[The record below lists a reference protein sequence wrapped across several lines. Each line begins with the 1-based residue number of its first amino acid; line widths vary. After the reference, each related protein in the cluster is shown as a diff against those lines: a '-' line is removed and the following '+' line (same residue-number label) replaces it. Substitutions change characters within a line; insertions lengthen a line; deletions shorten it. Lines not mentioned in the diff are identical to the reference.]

1 MRAIRLKNKTQ
12 KQHPMRKL
20 NITAAVV
27 LMAASAFAQQL
38 PFSSQYYTNMF
49 VTNPAFTGT
58 TDEHTRAFITHRS
71 QWIGVAGG
79 PQTSYLTL
87 DGPIEAKN
95 IGLGLKLYSDV
106 TDITSR
112 MGAFANYSYKLK
124 INDDNNL
131 FIGLAAGVLNNRID
145 FSKAVVRDVDD
156 PFLFTESQSK
166 TVFSADFGLGYT
178 WKKLEVGFAVPQVLG
193 NRIKYKNNLGENS
206 YYNLSRHYQG
216 SIKYVFDVVK
226 EKEITAYPLIFVRA
240 AKGAPVQYDV
250 NAVLDWKKMG
260 WVGVTYHSNY
270 AVAASIGLRYKN
282 LAVGY
287 AYDFGIGKVKKYTGS
302 SSEFLLSYTF
312 GGNGHRAEEPAA
324 VTRTETKDTMTEMML
339 AKLKAQADSNQAQTE
354 RLKAELQKLKNGG
367 GASSSNSE
375 SLTENLMRTASSNDF
390 VDENGMSM
398 GTGYY
403 VVIGSFSSKDN
414 ANKFKEANVIKGY
427 SQTNVI
433 QNHKTKVYYV
443 YVMKTDNQKD
453 GEAEQAKYKNEYPD
467 VWLQKFE

>member
-1 MRAIRLKNKTQ
+1 MGTSSNINRK

-20 NITAAVV
+20 NISAALI
-27 LMAASAFAQQL
+27 LMTASAFAQQL

-71 QWIGVAGG
+71 QWIGVKGG

-124 INDDNNL
+124 INDEHTL
-131 FIGLAAGVLNNRID
+131 FIGLAAGVLNNSID
-145 FSKAVVRDVDD
+145 FSKAVMRDTDD
-156 PFLFTESQSK
+156 PFLSTERQSK

-178 WKKLEVGFAVPQVLG
+178 WDRLQVGFAMPQVIG
-193 NRIKYKNNLGENS
+193 NKIKYKNNLGENS
-206 YYNLSRHYQG
+206 YYNLERSYQG

-226 EKEITAYPLIFVRA
+226 EKEITAYPLIFVSGT
-240 AKGAPVQYDV
+240 KGTPFQYDI

-282 LAVGY
+282 LSVGY
-287 AYDFGIGKVKKYTGS
+287 AYDFGIGKIQKYTGS

-312 GGNGHRAEEPAA
+312 GGNRTRPEEP
-324 VTRTETKDTMTEMML
+324 VITRTETKDTLTELML
-339 AKLKAQADSNQAQTE
+339 AKLKAQADTNQAQME
-354 RLKAELQKLKNGG
+354 RLKAELQKLKSGG
-367 GASSSNSE
+367 GSGNTE
-375 SLTENLMRTASSNDF
+375 NLTENLMRTGSSNDF

-398 GTGYY
+398 NAGYY
-403 VVIGSFSSKDN
+403 IVIGSFSSKDN
-414 ANKFKEANVIKGY
+414 ANKFKEANLIKGY
-427 SQTNVI
+427 NGTSVI

-443 YVMKTDNQKD
+443 YVMKTDDQKV
-453 GEAEQAKYKNEYPD
+453 GEAEQQKYKNEYPD
-467 VWLQKFE
+467 VWLQKLE